1 MKNILV
7 SGGAGFIGSHLVDR
21 LIEMGKNVIIIDN
34 LSTGLKENI
43 NKSAIFYKRD
53 IRALNLKQIFQNHEI
68 DTVFHFA
75 AQIDVRKSLNEIEY
89 EIDVNIKGSV
99 NLIVNAAKYGV
110 QEFYFTSTGGAL
122 YGDNN
127 VLPATEETEVMP
139 DSPYAIDKFTIEKY
153 LESFKRLYGFKIF
166 IFRLANVY
174 GPRQNSQSEAGVI
187 GIFSTRMLK
196 NKKILVYGD
205 GKQTRDF
212 VYVKDVIDAMMTIY
226 NKKVEGIFN
235 VGTTE
240 ETDVLTLFEILKEEL
255 DYKREP
261 IFLEMRPGELLRSAL
276 AYNKIK
282 KAVGWKPKTSI
293 EAGLKKTA
301 KWYKEN
307 FR

>member
-68 DTVFHFA
+68 DTVFHLA

-89 EIDVNIKGSV
+89 EIDVNVKGSV

-127 VLPATEETEVMP
+127 VLPATEDTEIMP

-196 NKKILVYGD
+196 NKKVLVYGD
-205 GKQTRDF
+205 GNQTRDF
-212 VYVKDVIDAMMTIY
+212 VYVSDVIDAFMNIY
-226 NKKVEGIFN
+226 NKKIEGIFN
-235 VGTTE
+235 VGTTV
-240 ETDVLTLFEILKEEL
+240 ETSVLDIFNILKEEL
-255 DYKREP
+255 NYKRDP
-261 IFLEMRPGELLRSAL
+261 IFLEMRPGELARSCL
-276 AYNKIK
+276 SYNKIK
-282 KAVGWKPKTSI
+282 KAVGWKPKNTI
-293 EAGLKKTA
+293 ETGLKKTA
-301 KWYKEN
+301 KWYREN

>member
-127 VLPATEETEVMP
+127 VIPATEETEIMP
-139 DSPYAIDKFTIEKY
+139 ASPYAIDKFTIEKY

-187 GIFSTRMLK
+187 GIFSTRMIK
-196 NKKILVYGD
+196 NKKVLVYGD
-205 GKQTRDF
+205 GKQSRDF
-212 VYVKDVIDAMMTIY
+212 VYVKDVIDAMMTVY

-235 VGTTE
+235 VGTTV
-240 ETDVLTLFEILKEEL
+240 ETNVLQLFEILKEEL
-255 DYKREP
+255 HYKREP
-261 IFLEMRPGELLRSAL
+261 IFLEMRPGELLRSSLSYA
-276 AYNKIK
+276 KIK

-307 FR
+307 LI

>member
-7 SGGAGFIGSHLVDR
+7 SGGAGFIGSHLVDQ

-89 EIDVNIKGSV
+89 EIDVNVKGSV

-196 NKKILVYGD
+196 NKKVLVYGD

-235 VGTTE
+235 VGTSE
-240 ETDVLTLFEILKEEL
+240 ETDVLTLFEILKEEIG
-255 DYKREP
+255 YKREP

-276 AYNKIK
+276 SYNKIK
-282 KAVGWKPKTSI
+282 KAVGWKPKTPI
-293 EAGLKKTA
+293 KMGLKKTA
-301 KWYKEN
+301 TWYKEN
-307 FR
+307 YR

>member
-1 MKNILV
+1 
-7 SGGAGFIGSHLVDR
+7 
-21 LIEMGKNVIIIDN
+21 
-34 LSTGLKENI
+34 
-43 NKSAIFYKRD
+43 
-53 IRALNLKQIFQNHEI
+53 
-68 DTVFHFA
+68 
-75 AQIDVRKSLNEIEY
+75 
-89 EIDVNIKGSV
+89 
-99 NLIVNAAKYGV
+99 
-110 QEFYFTSTGGAL
+110 
-122 YGDNN
+122 
-127 VLPATEETEVMP
+127 
-139 DSPYAIDKFTIEKY
+139 
-153 LESFKRLYGFKIF
+153 
-166 IFRLANVY
+166 
-174 GPRQNSQSEAGVI
+174 
-187 GIFSTRMLK
+187 
-196 NKKILVYGD
+196 
-205 GKQTRDF
+205 
-212 VYVKDVIDAMMTIY
+212 MMTIY

>member
-7 SGGAGFIGSHLVDR
+7 SGGAGFIGSHLVDQ

-89 EIDVNIKGSV
+89 EIDVNVKGSV

-196 NKKILVYGD
+196 NKKVLVYGD

-235 VGTTE
+235 VGTSE
-240 ETDVLTLFEILKEEL
+240 ETDVLTLFEILKEEIG
-255 DYKREP
+255 YKREP

-276 AYNKIK
+276 SYNKIK
-282 KAVGWKPKTSI
+282 KAVGWKPKTPI
-293 EAGLKKTA
+293 KMGLKKTA
-301 KWYKEN
+301 MWYKEN
-307 FR
+307 YR

>member
-7 SGGAGFIGSHLVDR
+7 SGGAGFIGSHLIDR

-139 DSPYAIDKFTIEKY
+139 DSPYAIDKYTIEKY